1 MSQENNSKNLFLF
14 MRLYADVYLPTY
26 RDEASAI
33 ANQPRTVQQEVKI
46 SVPFTTEVKGDSR

>member
-1 MSQENNSKNLFLF
+1 MSQESNSKNLFL
-14 MRLYADVYLPTY
+14 RLYADVYLPTY